1 LSKNSATINPCKE
14 ISLSNNTST
23 MSGTTYIPTSNWSSD
38 WNTVSVTGTGL
49 TSSPDQ
55 TRQYWI
61 GDDPNY
67 YHTTPQYTGTD
78 PRAGSITIKT
88 SDIGVEDDTIY
99 SGRGVGPAL
108 AEILNDL

>member
-1 LSKNSATINPCKE
+1 MSKNSATINPCKE

-23 MSGTTYIPTSNWSSD
+23 ISGNTYIPTTN

-49 TSSPDQ
+49 TSIPDQ
-55 TRQYWI
+55 SRQYWI

-67 YHTTPQYTGTD
+67 YHTNPQYTGTD
-78 PRAGSITIKT
+78 PRAGSVTITT
-88 SDIGVEDDTIY
+88 SDIEDDTIY